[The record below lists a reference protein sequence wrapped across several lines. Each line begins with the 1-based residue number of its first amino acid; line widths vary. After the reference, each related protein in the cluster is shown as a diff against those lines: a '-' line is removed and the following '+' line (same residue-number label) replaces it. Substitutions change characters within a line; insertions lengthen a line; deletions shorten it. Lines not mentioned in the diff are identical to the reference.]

1 MAILISDKV
10 DYKTSITRNKEGH
23 FMIKESI
30 QQEDKTVLNLYVPT
44 TQFQICKV
52 KDCRIKRINRETHNY
67 SQRFNAILPVLEQTD
82 KKEKNLED
90 LK

>member
-44 TQFQICKV
+44 T
-52 KDCRIKRINRETHNY
+52 
-67 SQRFNAILPVLEQTD
+67 
-82 KKEKNLED
+82 
-90 LK
+90 